1 VASRYVQQG
10 NWDAAIE
17 VLYGGAAALLK
28 AGQGASGG
36 DLGGY
41 LVEVYVRG
49 GKGVGG
55 GEKGLWGIFFWF
67 VCLFVVCDG
76 FWGGRVVV
84 GWGLWGWEMKGG

>member
-1 VASRYVQQG
+1 MASRYVKQE

-55 GEKGLWGIFFWF
+55 GEKGLFGGFFFGLF
-67 VCLFVVCDG
+67 VCC
-76 FWGGRVVV
+76 FWGRVFGGRVVV
-84 GWGLWGWEMKGG
+84 MGMGNEGGLM

>member
-1 VASRYVQQG
+1 M
-10 NWDAAIE
+10 
-17 VLYGGAAALLK
+17 LYGGAAALLK

-55 GEKGLWGIFFWF
+55 GEKGLFGGFFL
-67 VCLFVVCDG
+67 VCLFVC
-76 FWGGRVVV
+76 
-84 GWGLWGWEMKGG
+84 L

>member
-1 VASRYVQQG
+1 VASRYIKQQ

-17 VLYGGAAALLK
+17 VLYGGALALLK

-55 GEKGLWGIFFWF
+55 EEKGLWDF
-67 VCLFVVCDG
+67 CLFVV
-76 FWGGRVVV
+76 VVV
-84 GWGLWGWEMKGG
+84 VVVMVLEEGGGGGGGGCWVGGLGF

>member
-1 VASRYVQQG
+1 MASRYVKQE

-55 GEKGLWGIFFWF
+55 GEKGLLGIFFL
-67 VCLFVVCDG
+67 VCLLVMVF
-76 FWGGRVVV
+76 GGG
-84 GWGLWGWEMKGG
+84 GWGFEGWEMKGG